1 MRTAQNEKRKDG
13 VFMTGLST
21 LCYIEKDG
29 KYLMLHRVK
38 KEHDVNKD
46 KWIGVG
52 GHFEADESPEEC
64 ILREV
69 REETGLTLTS
79 WRYRGIVTF
88 VSGDGVTEY
97 MSLFTA
103 DGFTGTLADCDEG
116 VLEWVDKEKVWELN
130 LWEGDKIFFLLLMRN
145 VPFFS
150 LKLVYDGHGRLVS
163 AALNGKAMELFEI
176 LNEDKTKSGIIRER
190 NVAHFLGSL
199 HETVHMWIVRR
210 MPDGRCEVL
219 LQKRSAEKDS
229 NPGCYDISSAGH
241 MDAGDTPI
249 NAAIREIGEEL
260 GIEAGPED
268 FVYIGAHYGSFD
280 DEFHGRPFHDREW
293 SHVFIYRK
301 PVREEDLILQKSEI
315 ESVRWMDYG
324 ECRRRIENGT
334 LETCIYSDEF
344 DMVGDYIRRNI

>member
-1 MRTAQNEKRKDG
+1 
-13 VFMTGLST
+13 MTGLST

-29 KYLMLHRVK
+29 QYLMLHRTK

-88 VSGDGVTEY
+88 ISGDGVTEY

-103 DGFTGTLADCDEG
+103 DGFTGTMTDCDEG
-116 VLEWVDKEKVWELN
+116 VLEWVDKKKIWDLN
-130 LWEGDKIFFLLLMRN
+130 LWEGDKIFFLLLERN

-150 LKLVYDGHGRLVS
+150 LKLVYDGSSRLVS
-163 AALNGKAMELFEI
+163 ASLNGKEMELFDI
-176 LNEDKTKSGIIRER
+176 LNEDKTKSGVVRER
-190 NVAHFLGSL
+190 NVAHYLGSL

-210 MPDGRCEVL
+210 TKDGRCEVL
-219 LQKRSAEKDS
+219 LQKRSANKDS

-241 MDAGDTPI
+241 MDAGDEPMS
-249 NAAIREIGEEL
+249 AAVREIGEEL
-260 GIEAGPED
+260 GISARPD
-268 FVYIGAHYGSFD
+268 DLHYIGAHYGAFD
-280 DEFHGRPFHDREW
+280 DEFHGYPFHDREW
-293 SHVFIYRK
+293 SHVFVYTK
-301 PVREEDLILQKSEI
+301 PVRTEDLTLQKSEI
-315 ESVRWMDYG
+315 ESVRWMDYD
-324 ECRRRIENGT
+324 ECRRRIRDGS
-334 LETCIYSDEF
+334 LETCIYPDEF
-344 DMVGDYIRRNI
+344 DMVGGYIEKNL